1 MKKVLLFTLT
11 VFLLSETYAIND
23 KIRLGFVAS
32 PGFGWFAPKGNDL
45 KKGTVQYA
53 MNYGVVVDYY
63 FKDQNYGI
71 QSGLFGGI
79 DKGQLSDRALFTT
92 NTGSIVKETYNN
104 QYLAIPLYLKL
115 KTNSIKNFH
124 IFGQVGFTNVFT
136 ISSRVT
142 FDHPLKDGAGADI
155 PVVKESIMK
164 KGNAV
169 NLVINNFKSNVYDFR
184 ISAGAGFEYDVTE
197 KIAVT
202 FGVFYHNGFVNTL
215 ADQDAKKDPVLVR
228 NLLFSAGVMF

>member
-1 MKKVLLFTLT
+1 
-11 VFLLSETYAIND
+11 
-23 KIRLGFVAS
+23 
-32 PGFGWFAPKGNDL
+32 
-45 KKGTVQYA
+45 
-53 MNYGVVVDYY
+53 
-63 FKDQNYGI
+63 
-71 QSGLFGGI
+71 LFGGI
-79 DKGQLSDRALFTT
+79 DKGQLSDRLAFTT
-92 NTGSIVKETYNN
+92 NTGSGVKETYNN

-115 KTNSIKNFH
+115 KTNSIKGFH

-136 ISSRVT
+136 ISSRAT
-142 FDHPLKDGAGADI
+142 FDRSLKDASGADV
-155 PVVKESIMK
+155 PVVKENIMK

-169 NLVINNFKSNVYDFR
+169 NSVISNFKSNVYDFR

-228 NLLFSAGVMF
+228 NLSVFVWGDVLGLVEFHHLCQKESRYSFFVCYSFLLK